1 MENWRSKDLSD
12 TSDGSHLVH
21 LSFEGDDGNNTQV
34 ERRFVLAEKEKVE
47 VFSCHRR
54 AGKEDRCAGG

>member
-34 ERRFVLAEKEKVE
+34 ERRFVLAEKEK
-47 VFSCHRR
+47 
-54 AGKEDRCAGG
+54 